1 MNSKFSNQD
10 LVDATLEIY
19 NSFDEKLTTAISKK
33 TESKIQK
40 PISEKI
46 DLNLKTKENSL
57 LVLTKEVKDKEQKN
71 ILKNI
76 LNNEEKLNDE
86 KITNKKRL
94 DVDEQEKLL
103 TKYKKN
109 KLVKKIERKVWP
121 LLRLNKIIKFE
132 NSKYLLLHKIKNSDL
147 KIIKMKSPNL

>member
-19 NSFDEKLTTAISKK
+19 NHFDEKITTPTSQKPD
-33 TESKIQK
+33 SKIQK
-40 PISEKI
+40 STLEKI
-46 DLNLKTKENSL
+46 DLKLKTNENSP
-57 LVLTKEVKDKEQKN
+57 LVLTKEVKDKKQKN

-76 LNNEEKLNDE
+76 FNEEKLNDE
-86 KITNKKRL
+86 KITNQKRIEVYEQKKSL
-94 DVDEQEKLL
+94 S
-103 TKYKKN
+103 KYEKN
-109 KLVKKIERKVWP
+109 KLAKKIERKVWP

-132 NSKYLLLHKIKNSDL
+132 NNKYLLLHKIKNSDL

>member
-19 NSFDEKLTTAISKK
+19 NGFDEKITTPTSQKPN
-33 TESKIQK
+33 SKIQK
-40 PISEKI
+40 STLEKI
-46 DLNLKTKENSL
+46 DLNLKTKENYL

-76 LNNEEKLNDE
+76 LNNEDKLNDE

-103 TKYKKN
+103 AKYKKN

>member
-19 NSFDEKLTTAISKK
+19 NRFDEKITTPTSQKPN
-33 TESKIQK
+33 SKIQK
-40 PISEKI
+40 STLEKI
-46 DLNLKTKENSL
+46 DLKLKTNENSP
-57 LVLTKEVKDKEQKN
+57 LVLTKEVKDKKQKN

-76 LNNEEKLNDE
+76 FNEEKLNDE
-86 KITNKKRL
+86 KITNQKRIKVYEQKKSL
-94 DVDEQEKLL
+94 S
-103 TKYKKN
+103 KYEKN
-109 KLVKKIERKVWP
+109 KLAKKIERKVWP

-132 NSKYLLLHKIKNSDL
+132 NNKYLLLHKIKNSDL

>member
-19 NSFDEKLTTAISKK
+19 NRFDEKITTPTSQKPN
-33 TESKIQK
+33 SKIQK
-40 PISEKI
+40 STLEKI
-46 DLNLKTKENSL
+46 DLKLKTNENSP
-57 LVLTKEVKDKEQKN
+57 LVLTKEVKDKKQKN

-76 LNNEEKLNDE
+76 FNEEKLNDE
-86 KITNKKRL
+86 KITNQKRL
-94 DVDEQEKLL
+94 EVYEQNKSLS
-103 TKYKKN
+103 KYEKN
-109 KLVKKIERKVWP
+109 KLAKKIERKVWP

-132 NSKYLLLHKIKNSDL
+132 NNKYLLLHKIKNSDL

>member
-19 NSFDEKLTTAISKK
+19 NRFNEKITTPTSQKPN
-33 TESKIQK
+33 SKIQK
-40 PISEKI
+40 STLEKI
-46 DLNLKTKENSL
+46 DLKLKTNENSP
-57 LVLTKEVKDKEQKN
+57 LVLTQEVKGKKQKN

-76 LNNEEKLNDE
+76 FNEEKLNDE
-86 KITNKKRL
+86 KITNQKRIEVYEQKKSL
-94 DVDEQEKLL
+94 S
-103 TKYKKN
+103 KYEKN
-109 KLVKKIERKVWP
+109 KLAKKIERKVWP

-132 NSKYLLLHKIKNSDL
+132 NNKYLLLHKIKNSDL

>member
-19 NSFDEKLTTAISKK
+19 NRFDEKITTPTSQKPN
-33 TESKIQK
+33 SKIQK
-40 PISEKI
+40 STLEKI
-46 DLNLKTKENSL
+46 DLKLKTNENSP
-57 LVLTKEVKDKEQKN
+57 LVLTKEVKDKKQKN

-76 LNNEEKLNDE
+76 FNEEKLNDE
-86 KITNKKRL
+86 KITNQKRL
-94 DVDEQEKLL
+94 EVYEQKKSLS
-103 TKYKKN
+103 KYEKN
-109 KLVKKIERKVWP
+109 KLAKKIERKVWP

-132 NSKYLLLHKIKNSDL
+132 NNKYLLLHKIKNSDL

>member
-19 NSFDEKLTTAISKK
+19 NGFDEKITTPTSQKPN
-33 TESKIQK
+33 SKIQK
-40 PISEKI
+40 STLEKI
-46 DLNLKTKENSL
+46 DLKLKTNENSP
-57 LVLTKEVKDKEQKN
+57 LVLTKEVKDKKQKN

-76 LNNEEKLNDE
+76 FNEEKLNDE
-86 KITNKKRL
+86 KITNQKRIEVYEQKKSL
-94 DVDEQEKLL
+94 S
-103 TKYKKN
+103 KYEKN
-109 KLVKKIERKVWP
+109 KLAKKIERKVWP

-132 NSKYLLLHKIKNSDL
+132 NNKYLLLHKIKNSDL

>member
-19 NSFDEKLTTAISKK
+19 NGFDEKITTPTSQKPN
-33 TESKIQK
+33 SKIQK
-40 PISEKI
+40 STLEKI
-46 DLNLKTKENSL
+46 DLKLKTNENSP
-57 LVLTKEVKDKEQKN
+57 LVLTKEVKDKKQKN

-76 LNNEEKLNDE
+76 FNEEKLNDE
-86 KITNKKRL
+86 KITNQKRIEVYEQKKSL
-94 DVDEQEKLL
+94 S
-103 TKYKKN
+103 KYEKN
-109 KLVKKIERKVWP
+109 KLAKKIERKVWP

>member
-19 NSFDEKLTTAISKK
+19 NRFDEKITTPTSQKPN
-33 TESKIQK
+33 SKIQK
-40 PISEKI
+40 STLEKI
-46 DLNLKTKENSL
+46 DLKLKTNENSP
-57 LVLTKEVKDKEQKN
+57 LVLTKEVKDKKQKN

-76 LNNEEKLNDE
+76 FNEEKLNDE
-86 KITNKKRL
+86 KITNQKRL
-94 DVDEQEKLL
+94 EVYEQNKSLY
-103 TKYKKN
+103 KYEKN
-109 KLVKKIERKVWP
+109 KLAKKIERKVWP

-132 NSKYLLLHKIKNSDL
+132 NNKYLLLHKIKNSDL

>member
-19 NSFDEKLTTAISKK
+19 NRFDEKITTPTSQKPN
-33 TESKIQK
+33 SKIQK
-40 PISEKI
+40 STLEKI
-46 DLNLKTKENSL
+46 DLKLKTNENSP
-57 LVLTKEVKDKEQKN
+57 LVLTKEVKDKKQKN

-76 LNNEEKLNDE
+76 FNEEKLNDE
-86 KITNKKRL
+86 KITNQKRIEVYEQKKSL
-94 DVDEQEKLL
+94 S
-103 TKYKKN
+103 KYEKN
-109 KLVKKIERKVWP
+109 KLAKKIKRKVWP

-132 NSKYLLLHKIKNSDL
+132 NNKYLLLHKIKNSDL

>member
-19 NSFDEKLTTAISKK
+19 NRFDEKITTPTSQKPD
-33 TESKIQK
+33 SKIQK
-40 PISEKI
+40 STLEKI
-46 DLNLKTKENSL
+46 DLKLKTNENSP
-57 LVLTKEVKDKEQKN
+57 LVLNKEVKDKKQKN

-76 LNNEEKLNDE
+76 FNEEKLNDE
-86 KITNKKRL
+86 KITNQKRL
-94 DVDEQEKLL
+94 EVYEQKKSLYKNEKNILA
-103 TKYKKN
+103 
-109 KLVKKIERKVWP
+109 KKIERKVWS

-132 NSKYLLLHKIKNSDL
+132 NNKYLLLHKIKNSDL

>member
-19 NSFDEKLTTAISKK
+19 NRFDEKITTPTSQKPN
-33 TESKIQK
+33 SKIQK
-40 PISEKI
+40 STLEKI
-46 DLNLKTKENSL
+46 DLKLKTNENSP
-57 LVLTKEVKDKEQKN
+57 LVLTKEVKDKKQKK

-76 LNNEEKLNDE
+76 LNEEKLNDE
-86 KITNKKRL
+86 KITNQKRIEVYEQKKSL
-94 DVDEQEKLL
+94 S
-103 TKYKKN
+103 KYEKN
-109 KLVKKIERKVWP
+109 KLAKKIERKVWP

-132 NSKYLLLHKIKNSDL
+132 NNKYLLLHKIKNSDL

>member
-19 NSFDEKLTTAISKK
+19 NGFDEKITTPTSQKPN
-33 TESKIQK
+33 SKIQK
-40 PISEKI
+40 STLEKI
-46 DLNLKTKENSL
+46 DLKLKTNENSP
-57 LVLTKEVKDKEQKN
+57 LVLTKEVKDKKQKN

-76 LNNEEKLNDE
+76 FNEEKLNDE
-86 KITNKKRL
+86 KITNQKRL
-94 DVDEQEKLL
+94 EVYEQNKSLS
-103 TKYKKN
+103 KYEKN
-109 KLVKKIERKVWP
+109 KLAKKIERKVWP

-132 NSKYLLLHKIKNSDL
+132 NNKYLLLHKIKNSDL

>member
-19 NSFDEKLTTAISKK
+19 NRFDEKITTPTSQKAD
-33 TESKIQK
+33 SKIQK
-40 PISEKI
+40 STLGKI
-46 DLNLKTKENSL
+46 DLKLKTNENSP
-57 LVLTKEVKDKEQKN
+57 LVLTKEVKDKKQKN

-76 LNNEEKLNDE
+76 FNEEKLNDE
-86 KITNKKRL
+86 KITNQKRL
-94 DVDEQEKLL
+94 GVYEQKKSLS
-103 TKYKKN
+103 KYEKN
-109 KLVKKIERKVWP
+109 KLAKKIERKVWP

-132 NSKYLLLHKIKNSDL
+132 NNKYLLLHKIKNSDL

>member
-19 NSFDEKLTTAISKK
+19 NGFDEKITTPTSQKPN
-33 TESKIQK
+33 SKIQK
-40 PISEKI
+40 STLEKI
-46 DLNLKTKENSL
+46 DLKLKTNENCP
-57 LVLTKEVKDKEQKN
+57 LVLTKEVKDKKQKN

-76 LNNEEKLNDE
+76 FNEEKLNDE
-86 KITNKKRL
+86 KITNQKRIEVYEQKKSL
-94 DVDEQEKLL
+94 S
-103 TKYKKN
+103 KYEKN
-109 KLVKKIERKVWP
+109 KLAKKIERKVWP

-132 NSKYLLLHKIKNSDL
+132 NNKYLLLHKIKNSDL

>member
-19 NSFDEKLTTAISKK
+19 NGFDEKITTPTFQKPN
-33 TESKIQK
+33 SKIQK
-40 PISEKI
+40 STLEKI
-46 DLNLKTKENSL
+46 DLKLKTNENSP
-57 LVLTKEVKDKEQKN
+57 LVLTKEVKDKKQKN

-76 LNNEEKLNDE
+76 FNEEKLNDE
-86 KITNKKRL
+86 KITNQKRL
-94 DVDEQEKLL
+94 EVYEQNKSLS
-103 TKYKKN
+103 KYEKN
-109 KLVKKIERKVWP
+109 KLAKKIERKVWP

-132 NSKYLLLHKIKNSDL
+132 NNKYLLLHKIKNSDL

>member
-19 NSFDEKLTTAISKK
+19 NSFDKKLTTAISKK

-76 LNNEEKLNDE
+76 LNNEDKLNDE

-103 TKYKKN
+103 AKYKKN

>member
-19 NSFDEKLTTAISKK
+19 NRFDEKITTPTSQKPN
-33 TESKIQK
+33 SKIQK
-40 PISEKI
+40 STLEKI
-46 DLNLKTKENSL
+46 DLKLKTNENSP
-57 LVLTKEVKDKEQKN
+57 LVLTKEVKDKKQKN

-76 LNNEEKLNDE
+76 FNEEKLNDE
-86 KITNKKRL
+86 KITNQKRIEVYEQKKSL
-94 DVDEQEKLL
+94 S
-103 TKYKKN
+103 KYEKN
-109 KLVKKIERKVWP
+109 KLAKKIERKVWP

-132 NSKYLLLHKIKNSDL
+132 NNKYLLLHKIKNSDL

>member
-19 NSFDEKLTTAISKK
+19 NRFDEKITTPTSQKPN
-33 TESKIQK
+33 SKIQK
-40 PISEKI
+40 STLEKI
-46 DLNLKTKENSL
+46 DLKLKTNENSP
-57 LVLTKEVKDKEQKN
+57 LVLTKEVKDKKQKK

-76 LNNEEKLNDE
+76 FNEEKLNDE
-86 KITNKKRL
+86 KITNQKRIEVYKQKKSL
-94 DVDEQEKLL
+94 S
-103 TKYKKN
+103 KYEKN
-109 KLVKKIERKVWP
+109 KLAKKIERKVWP

-132 NSKYLLLHKIKNSDL
+132 NNKYLLLHKIKNSDL